1 MREKLISLRDTWRVV
16 VLFALVIGGIYMGV
30 FTPTEAGAVGASGA
44 LLAGLSRRNLTWKDF
59 TTSVVGAGKV
69 IAMTFVIL
77 IGAFILNLFLS
88 LSRLPM
94 EFANVVVALKV
105 PGVAVLALIY
115 IAYIILGCLI
125 PGLALITLT
134 VPIFYPV
141 VMALGYDPIWFG
153 VVIVLTNEMAV
164 ITPPVGINV
173 YAISGVVKDVP
184 METIF
189 RGIFP
194 FFLMLVLALV
204 ILTVFPQIATFL
216 PALMK

>member
-1 MREKLISLRDTWRVV
+1 
-16 VLFALVIGGIYMGV
+16 
-30 FTPTEAGAVGASGA
+30 
-44 LLAGLSRRNLTWKDF
+44 
-59 TTSVVGAGKV
+59 
-69 IAMTFVIL
+69 
-77 IGAFILNLFLS
+77 
-88 LSRLPM
+88 
-94 EFANVVVALKV
+94 VVALKI
-105 PGVAVLALIY
+105 PSLAVLGLIY
-115 IAYIILGCLI
+115 VVYVILGCLI

-173 YAISGVVKDVP
+173 YAITAVAKDVP

-194 FFLMLVLALV
+194 FFLLLALALV
-204 ILTVFPQIATFL
+204 ILTAFPQIATFL